1 MSYIQIEIGGKLR
14 GLKFNQMSDVEYQ
27 IKVGKSTNPIA
38 HTYALIWAGLIANC
52 FIKGIELTKTEIVD
66 GKEIELAATFED
78 VCEWCATVKDE
89 DFLKVK
95 DAYFSTKAF
104 LKDIPDDVKKKA
116 LKSVPKNTKRNALK

>member
-52 FIKGIELTKTEIVD
+52 FIKSEEPD
-66 GKEIELAATFED
+66 FTFED

-104 LKDIPDDVKKKA
+104 LKDIPADEKKKV

>member
-52 FIKGIELTKTEIVD
+52 FIKSEEPD
-66 GKEIELAATFED
+66 FTFED